1 MMELETSSMAGIDS
15 DKTNNRRKCTLD
27 EPL

>member
-15 DKTNNRRKCTLD
+15 DKTSNRNKYTLD